1 MVNNSQKAQGMTDKE
16 YTSKH
21 GKWNAPAIAIIA
33 SVLGSGG
40 GLALVVNSPVG
51 SGITRPDPFT
61 GTEGEALT
69 ERVDHTESMIDSH
82 IFAHPDI
89 VSQYDRRIATL
100 EAQYQAIIANQERI
114 LNRLDGR

>member
-1 MVNNSQKAQGMTDKE
+1 MADKE

-21 GKWNAPAIAIIA
+21 GNWNAPAIAIIA

-40 GLALVVNSPVG
+40 GLALVVTSPIG
-51 SGITRPDPFT
+51 DGITRPDPFT

-82 IFAHPDI
+82 VFAHPDI
-89 VSQYDRRIATL
+89 SNQYDRRIAVL
-100 EAQYQAIIANQERI
+100 ESQITTILANQERI
-114 LNRLDGR
+114 LDRLDGR

>member
-1 MVNNSQKAQGMTDKE
+1 MTDKE

-33 SVLGSGG
+33 AIIGSGG
-40 GLALVVNSPVG
+40 GIALVVNSPLG

-82 IFAHPDI
+82 VFAHPDI
-89 VSQYDRRIATL
+89 SNQYDRRIAVL
-100 EAQYQAIIANQERI
+100 ESQITTILANQERI
-114 LNRLDGR
+114 LDRLDGR